1 MFGVPVDDDGGKE
14 VQPCHSI
21 MLALGSAV
29 ADELRQF
36 AAAKIKEIAQEIS
49 HTHEQTLSR
58 GHEDDGHSL

>member
-1 MFGVPVDDDGGKE
+1 MQAKT
-14 VQPCHSI
+14 
-21 MLALGSAV
+21 AV
-29 ADELRQF
+29 DELHQF